1 MWLQT
6 RGGGCVQAR
15 IGLAPLHAKVHTI
28 NAIRMRLAWCNS
40 LLEPS
45 LQTSSTPSFF
55 LVVLSTLARVAV
67 AVAPRWRCVRLPDR
81 RRNDAS
87 TTSCTATQRR
97 VRQRTPG
104 AAAAIDQGDAAA
116 VRAGPAAARA
126 GAREASARAAP
137 GHHADGHWR
146 ERRADRRGVSIAQGP
161 HFAAGVESRAMN
173 QKQRRMTG

>member
-1 MWLQT
+1 MWLET
-6 RGGGCVQAR
+6 RADGRVQAC
-15 IGLAPLHAKVHTI
+15 IGLAPCTPQSHTI

-97 VRQRTPG
+97 VRQRTRR
-104 AAAAIDQGDAAA
+104 AYAAIAAPGTAA

-137 GHHADGHWR
+137 GHHADGHGR
-146 ERRADRRGVSIAQGP
+146 ERRADRRGVAVAEGP
-161 HFAAGVESRAMN
+161 HSAAGVGSGAMN
-173 QKQRRMTG
+173 QKKRRMTG

>member
-6 RGGGCVQAR
+6 RADGRVQAR
-15 IGLAPLHAKVHTI
+15 IGLAPCMPKSHN
-28 NAIRMRLAWCNS
+28 NAIRMRLAWRSN

-45 LQTSSTPSFF
+45 LETNSTPSFF
-55 LVVLSTLARVAV
+55 LVVLSTLASCCV

-137 GHHADGHWR
+137 GHHADGHGL
-146 ERRADRRGVSIAQGP
+146 ERRADRRGVAVAQGP
-161 HFAAGVESRAMN
+161 HFAAGVGSGAMN
-173 QKQRRMTG
+173 QKQSGE